1 MAVLNYDNANAHKRI
16 IAFLIDAFLTSFLR
30 VILQLIFIPLSL
42 QKEYRTAIKK
52 FTEMFPQITIRT
64 VSSIHINYILTTPIY
79 TVILRGM
86 LLFTFTGMIY
96 SAISYLVF
104 KQTLGQKLLSLKL
117 VNYKDNG
124 TAVSKIQYIF
134 KAILTPFPVIWF
146 AHSLFF
152 FVLYLFNFHMLIPAN
167 RLSLKIITFFVKYS
181 NPFILMTIATVFL
194 LFWYGLYFI
203 TNRTILVDFIT
214 RTRIIDIRKTKEYL
228 MNQTGKSLV
237 IEFGD
242 KLIKKMETLNN
253 YITSLNNKCFTRI
266 KNIFT
271 KKDKKDK

>member
-1 MAVLNYDNANAHKRI
+1 
-16 IAFLIDAFLTSFLR
+16 
-30 VILQLIFIPLSL
+30 
-42 QKEYRTAIKK
+42 
-52 FTEMFPQITIRT
+52 
-64 VSSIHINYILTTPIY
+64 
-79 TVILRGM
+79 
-86 LLFTFTGMIY
+86 
-96 SAISYLVF
+96 
-104 KQTLGQKLLSLKL
+104 
-117 VNYKDNG
+117 
-124 TAVSKIQYIF
+124 
-134 KAILTPFPVIWF
+134 
-146 AHSLFF
+146 
-152 FVLYLFNFHMLIPAN
+152 
-167 RLSLKIITFFVKYS
+167 
-181 NPFILMTIATVFL
+181 MTIATVFL

-253 YITSLNNKCFTRI
+253 NITSLNNKCFTRI